1 MLNLDGFFFHFPA
14 SLSTYL
20 LVMLTSIAIPAVIMM
35 EVFFGIFSL
44 IVPIMG
50 RSGTELPPD
59 LAIAVISCLFVCLYS
74 QYLVSL
80 IDAINHLLFAMTFI
94 MWLAMSWYIMTNFG
108 DQAYMYVDN
117 LEQIIFFLKTN
128 IDTVNTNLTNF
139 YHFLFKHK

>member
-1 MLNLDGFFFHFPA
+1 MYIDETTVLMLNLDGFFSHFPA

-94 MWLAMSWYIMTNFG
+94 M
-108 DQAYMYVDN
+108 
-117 LEQIIFFLKTN
+117 
-128 IDTVNTNLTNF
+128 
-139 YHFLFKHK
+139 